1 VFNKFLEFKE
11 VVEGVLG
18 SKIKRLR
25 TDNGG
30 EFTSEEF
37 LTFCRKHDIKRE
49 LTCAETPQQNGVA
62 ERKIRHLTE
71 TCKSW
76 LHAKN
81 LPRALWVEVCNVQL
95 M

>member
-1 VFNKFLEFKE
+1 MFNKFLEFKE

-37 LTFCRKHDIKRE
+37 LTFCRKYGIKR
-49 LTCAETPQQNGVA
+49 
-62 ERKIRHLTE
+62 
-71 TCKSW
+71 
-76 LHAKN
+76 
-81 LPRALWVEVCNVQL
+81 
-95 M
+95 

>member
-1 VFNKFLEFKE
+1 MGPTRTPSFSEYSYMLIFVDDYSRFTWVYFVKHKSEVFNKFLEFKE

-49 LTCAETPQQNGVA
+49 LTCAETP
-62 ERKIRHLTE
+62 
-71 TCKSW
+71 
-76 LHAKN
+76 
-81 LPRALWVEVCNVQL
+81 
-95 M
+95 